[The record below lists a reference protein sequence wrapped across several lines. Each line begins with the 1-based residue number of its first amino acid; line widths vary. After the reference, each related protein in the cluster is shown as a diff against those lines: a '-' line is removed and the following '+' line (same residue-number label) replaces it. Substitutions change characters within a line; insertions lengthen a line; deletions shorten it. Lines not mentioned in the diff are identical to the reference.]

1 MNDLYFYLTPDKV
14 TSARL
19 RLDDGLVIMG
29 YGPVGAHGRPNA
41 YHFQIP
47 PSKPSQGA
55 TLSVQATG
63 YQPLEQRG
71 LMVANPEGE
80 ATFQADDF
88 HLVLLPVETHP
99 PKGELDEG
107 KQEETGTKPPP
118 VG

>member
-1 MNDLYFYLTPDKV
+1 MNELYLYFTPKNV
-14 TSARL
+14 NAQL
-19 RLDDGLVIMG
+19 RLDDGQTVVG

-47 PSKPSQGA
+47 TSSPTQGGMLVVEA
-55 TLSVQATG
+55 HEKG

-71 LMVANPEGE
+71 LVVVNPEGE

-88 HLVLLPVETHP
+88 RLVVTEATP

-107 KQEETGTKPPP
+107 KQEEIGTKPPP